1 MADEYITLASDAS
14 SKVFPN
20 NKIGQFRV
28 KLPKKIYIDR
38 QRHQIGLK
46 YISFPHRTRNVE
58 DGWFTLSVLGVGGT
72 GVFSSGVPPGNYTP
86 TTLTDA
92 LNEAIKQIESL
103 QEEKYRPVLESG
115 VKLSEG
121 IVGFVYHPTTEK
133 ISFHYKK
140 TPLTEDGLRYRF
152 RVRLSVEL
160 MVKMGLGLP
169 DDHPYFEPTLESGA
183 SCTRRTW
190 ADCAPHTVD
199 LNLGQTSIFVYTDIV
214 EKDRTVG
221 DRLSPLLS
229 IVPFEGVHGTQV
241 HFEPRI
247 VEYCTPRYD
256 VIDEINIEL
265 LNELAQP
272 MKFTSGKVYVTLHI
286 RDKFA

>member
-14 SKVFPN
+14 GTVFPK

-58 DGWFTLSVLGVGGT
+58 DGQFTLSVLGAGGT
-72 GVFSSGVPPGNYTP
+72 GVFHSAVPPGNYTP
-86 TTLTDA
+86 ATLTDA

-103 QEEKYRPVLESG
+103 QEERYRPVLESNI
-115 VKLSEG
+115 KLSEE

-140 TPLTEDGLRYRF
+140 TPLTEDGVQYRF
-152 RVRLSVEL
+152 RIRLSVEL

-169 DDHPYFEPTLESGA
+169 DDHPYFEPTLESKA
-183 SCTRRTW
+183 SCTRR
-190 ADCAPHTVD
+190 TVD

-256 VIDEINIEL
+256 VIEEINIEL